1 MEGSMPQNA
10 ENISPAELTAFFNEH
25 GIDNKELLS
34 AVIEELQTFCQ
45 NNILALLPLQENA
58 RVQEHIGCFTT
69 ISDILAGVDK
79 LVKADVVF
87 KMREKKKKKKKAAKK
102 KHK

>member
-1 MEGSMPQNA
+1 MPQNA

-87 KMREKKKKKKKAAKK
+87 KMRKKKKKKKKAAKK